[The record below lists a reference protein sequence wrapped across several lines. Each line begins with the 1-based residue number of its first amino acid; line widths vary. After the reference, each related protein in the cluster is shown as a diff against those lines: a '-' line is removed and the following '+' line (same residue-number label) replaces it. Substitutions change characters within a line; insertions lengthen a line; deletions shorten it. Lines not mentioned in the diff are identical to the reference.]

1 MKNEMKKR
9 IVAATAAPPYPR
21 LPLLLLLFIM
31 MTLVTPSVSTQ
42 PPLLDL
48 NLLKS
53 SAPPLVPVPLPST
66 LPDKLLPLC
75 GNNRIDTIQDYQAQ
89 YNSLTP
95 PASMAMPLPPSG
107 NYKGTLSV
115 GFYATETCDDGNR
128 RDFDGCSA
136 DCMHRDLFISAC
148 QLQLNAA
155 LSQPKEAILY
165 MPQQELMLLST
176 ASALYSLKFI
186 PSPGDSSV
194 QTTWLCPR
202 PCL

>member
-1 MKNEMKKR
+1 
-9 IVAATAAPPYPR
+9 
-21 LPLLLLLFIM
+21 
-31 MTLVTPSVSTQ
+31 
-42 PPLLDL
+42 
-48 NLLKS
+48 
-53 SAPPLVPVPLPST
+53 
-66 LPDKLLPLC
+66 
-75 GNNRIDTIQDYQAQ
+75 
-89 YNSLTP
+89 
-95 PASMAMPLPPSG
+95 MPLPPSG
-107 NYKGTLSV
+107 KYNNNGTLSV
-115 GFYATETCDDGNR
+115 GFYATETCDDGNQ